1 MKKFVVFL
9 QIFIVLIFFV
19 KIAALGEMMQK
30 TEPAVDPAVTPK
42 GVPANTSSKI
52 GTAVQKDDT
61 DGDLAKAKT
70 LLKSLET
77 KKEELEKKEQ
87 SLKSEEQRLL
97 LLKKEILEKID
108 LLRVQEEKL
117 NTALEAG
124 KSAEGKR
131 YKDLAKVFESA
142 PPAKAGVMLEQ
153 LDVQTAAG
161 ITMNMKREKAGAI
174 WGYLTPQK
182 AVEIT
187 RQITRTGGK
196 QPPLP

>member
-1 MKKFVVFL
+1 M
-9 QIFIVLIFFV
+9 QIFIVILFFV

-30 TEPAVDPAVTPK
+30 TEPAVDPPATTK
-42 GVPANTSSKI
+42 GVSATTASKI
-52 GTAVQKDDT
+52 NAAALKDET
-61 DGDLAKAKT
+61 DGGLTKART
-70 LLKSLET
+70 LIKSLET
-77 KKEELEKKEQ
+77 KKEELDKKEQ
-87 SLKSEEQRLL
+87 LLKSEEQRLL
-97 LLKKEILEKID
+97 SLKKEILEKID
-108 LLRVQEEKL
+108 ILRLQEEKL

-124 KSAEGKR
+124 KSAENKR
-131 YKDLAKVFESA
+131 YKDLAKVFEAA

-174 WGYLTPQK
+174 WGYLSPHK